1 MQKRRENSIS
11 SRTSDRSSRTG
22 KRSIS
27 RDGSVSAMDSAPKGG
42 DLSAKSN
49 FRGQD
54 MTLKDFLKEK
64 DGKIATGDDDEH

>member
-1 MQKRRENSIS
+1 
-11 SRTSDRSSRTG
+11 
-22 KRSIS
+22 
-27 RDGSVSAMDSAPKGG
+27 MDSAPKAG

-64 DGKIATGDDDEH
+64 DAKVTTEGDDEH

>member
-27 RDGSVSAMDSAPKGG
+27 RDGSVSAMESAPKTG

-64 DGKIATGDDDEH
+64 DAKVATGDDDEQ

>member
-27 RDGSVSAMDSAPKGG
+27 RDGSVSAMESAPKAG

-64 DGKIATGDDDEH
+64 DAKVATGDDEEQ